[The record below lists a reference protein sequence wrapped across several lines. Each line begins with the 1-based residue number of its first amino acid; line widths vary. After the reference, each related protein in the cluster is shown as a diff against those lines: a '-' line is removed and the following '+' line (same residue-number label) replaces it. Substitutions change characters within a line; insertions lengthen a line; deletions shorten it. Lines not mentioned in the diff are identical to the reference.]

1 MNNWV
6 IESTTMAVYHHQNWV
21 IQLSG
26 LKMLFSF
33 LPENAHSS
41 AGRVW
46 GTNLS
51 DTSSII
57 PWMALIQGD
66 PLKQHT
72 INWDQGNL
80 FKGLIVAEN
89 NGQNWGLRL
98 CRLRKICRKCQS
110 FIAAGTLTPQWDRKT
125 EIKESNIEWN
135 EIELGGGGVLQLS
148 HLFQGTITIKRK
160 NYLAFF
166 FFLRQLEC
174 ADSDWHIW
182 PV

>member
-135 EIELGGGGVLQLS
+135 EIELGGGGLTTEPPISRDHYYKKEKLS
-148 HLFQGTITIKRK
+148 CI
-160 NYLAFF
+160 F